1 MRGVGRPESLARF
14 GSLALFSSAV
24 TFAVSMHALQQV
36 LVFLVALASLCP
48 LAAAGADAGDV
59 LAVLISV
66 VIAMVLLCAFLG
78 WYSRRM

>member
-1 MRGVGRPESLARF
+1 MGRAQYLARLRL
-14 GSLALFSSAV
+14 LALFSSAD
-24 TFAVSMHALQQV
+24 TPAVNMHALQQV